1 MLCGGDCQKERLKD
15 CQKFQIIFLSSGSV
29 KGSRKNFVYI
39 YKLHNDAVKSCNI
52 LHTLMT
58 KNLIYGMQ
66 QQKRECGES
75 TQVQGKK
82 QMTVLVF
89 NNLVT
94 PNTVRVNRFCHV
106 TFLIVIQG
114 LKSDL
119 L

>member
-1 MLCGGDCQKERLKD
+1 
-15 CQKFQIIFLSSGSV
+15 
-29 KGSRKNFVYI
+29 
-39 YKLHNDAVKSCNI
+39 
-52 LHTLMT
+52 MT

-66 QQKRECGES
+66 QKRENVENQLRCKE
-75 TQVQGKK
+75 KNRW
-82 QMTVLVF
+82 LYLYF